1 MRLGGPGNFGR
12 VSGAQL
18 GQFRDALLDT
28 FNLARFDEML
38 QVFLTRKRE
47 HIALGND
54 LRHIVVLVISTAEDE
69 GWTAELLGAARL
81 ASPANEALMI
91 FGQQFGAAVK
101 APTGTALQNTI
112 RAGNGQLDVGPWR
125 ARLAE
130 AEGRV
135 CRIEIASAQPPDYG
149 TGFLVAP
156 DVLMT
161 NWHVVESVITGLVP
175 ADKVCMR
182 FDYKVL
188 DDGVAVNPGTVHR
201 LAPGAKVDWLLHESP
216 YSAADLSATSAQDA
230 GRDELDFVL
239 LRLGQPAGD
248 ESPGAPSQLVQDARP
263 RGWVPLPRVTHGFAP
278 LSSLFILQHPDG
290 KPLKLTLDTTSVQGT
305 NGSGTRVRYTTNT
318 EPGSSG
324 SPCFDANWNLIA
336 LHHSGDPRY
345 SKLRPAAYNQGVPVA
360 AIVDALAR
368 ANKLDLLGAA
378 AG

>member
-1 MRLGGPGNFGR
+1 MRLGGPGNFGKL
-12 VSGAQL
+12 SGAQL
-18 GQFRDALLDT
+18 GRFRDALLDA

-38 QVFLTRKRE
+38 LIFLTRRRE
-47 HIALGND
+47 HIALGSD
-54 LRHIVVLVISTAEDE
+54 LNQIVLLVITTAEDE
-69 GWTAELLGAARL
+69 SWTAELLGAARL
-81 ASPANEALMI
+81 AAPANEALMI

-101 APTGTALQNTI
+101 APIGTALQNTI

-125 ARLAE
+125 ARLA
-130 AEGRV
+130 
-135 CRIEIASAQPPDYG
+135 
-149 TGFLVAP
+149 P

-161 NWHVVESVITGLVP
+161 NWHVVECVITGLVP
-175 ADKVCMR
+175 ADKVCVR

-188 DDGVAVNPGTVHR
+188 DDGGAVNPGTVHR
-201 LAPGAKVDWLLHESP
+201 LAPGAKVDWLLYESP
-216 YSAADLSATSAQDA
+216 YSAADLSATPALDA

-239 LRLGQPAGD
+239 LRLDQPAGD

-263 RGWVPLPRVTHGFAP
+263 RGWVPLPRVTHSFAP
-278 LSSLFILQHPDG
+278 SSSLFILQHPDG

-345 SKLRPAAYNQGVPVA
+345 SKLRPAAYNQGVPIA

>member
-1 MRLGGPGNFGR
+1 MRLGGPGNFGKL
-12 VSGAQL
+12 SGAQL
-18 GQFRDALLDT
+18 GRFRDALLDA

-38 QVFLTRKRE
+38 LIFLTRRRE
-47 HIALGND
+47 HIALGSD
-54 LRHIVVLVISTAEDE
+54 LNQIVLLVITTAEDE
-69 GWTAELLGAARL
+69 SWTAELLGAARL
-81 ASPANEALMI
+81 AAPANEALMI

-101 APTGTALQNTI
+101 APIGTALQNTI

-161 NWHVVESVITGLVP
+161 NWHVVENVITGLVP
-175 ADKVCMR
+175 PDKVCLR
-182 FDYKVL
+182 FDYKVM
-188 DDGVAVNPGTVHR
+188 DDGVAINSGTEHR
-201 LAPGAKVDWLLHESP
+201 LAPGNKVDWLLHESP
-216 YSAADLSATSAQDA
+216 YSTADLSAAPVQDA
-230 GRDELDFVL
+230 SRDELDFVL
-239 LRLGQPAGD
+239 LRLAQAVGE

-263 RGWVPLPRVTHGFAP
+263 RGWVPLPRVAHSFSQG
-278 LSSLFILQHPDG
+278 SSVFILQHPDG
-290 KPLKLTLDTTSVQGT
+290 KPLKLTLDATSVQGT

-378 AG
+378 SG

>member
-1 MRLGGPGNFGR
+1 MRLGGLGKFGKL
-12 VSGAQL
+12 SGAQI
-18 GQFRDALLDT
+18 GKFQEALLDA
-28 FNLARFDEML
+28 FDLDRFDEML
-38 QVFLTRKRE
+38 LIFLTRRRQ
-47 HIALGND
+47 HIALGNK
-54 LRHIVVLVISTAEDE
+54 LNQIVLLVITTAEDDS
-69 GWTAELLGAARL
+69 WTAELLGAARL
-81 ASPANEALMI
+81 AAPTNEALMI
-91 FGQQFGAAVK
+91 FGQQFGAAVR

-112 RAGNGQLDVGPWR
+112 REANGQLDVGPWR

-135 CRIEIASAQPPDYG
+135 CRVEIASAQPPDYG

-161 NWHVVESVITGLVP
+161 NWHVVENVITGLVP
-175 ADKVCMR
+175 ADKVCLR

-188 DDGVAVNPGTVHR
+188 DDGVAVNSGTEHR
-201 LAPGAKVDWLLHESP
+201 LAPGTKANWLLHESP
-216 YSAADLSATSAQDA
+216 YSAADLSAAPAQDA
-230 GRDELDFVL
+230 GPDELDFVL
-239 LRLGQPAGD
+239 LRLFQPAGD

-263 RGWVPLPRVTHGFAP
+263 RGWVPLPRVAHDFAQS
-278 LSSLFILQHPDG
+278 SSLFILQHPDG
-290 KPLKLTLDTTSVQGT
+290 KPLKLTLDTMSVQGT
-305 NGSGTRVRYTTNT
+305 NGKGTRVRYSTNT

-345 SKLRPAAYNQGVPVA
+345 GKLHPAEYNQGVPVA

-378 AG
+378 TG

>member
-1 MRLGGPGNFGR
+1 MRLGGPGKFGKL
-12 VSGAQL
+12 SGAQL
-18 GQFRDALLDT
+18 GQFRDALLDA
-28 FNLARFDEML
+28 FSLARFDEML
-38 QVFLTRKRE
+38 LIFLTRRRE
-47 HIALGND
+47 HIALGSD
-54 LRHIVVLVISTAEDE
+54 FTQIVLLVINTAEDE
-69 GWTAELLGAARL
+69 SWTAELLGAARL
-81 ASPANEALMI
+81 AAPANEALMI

-101 APTGTALQNTI
+101 APIGTALQNTI
-112 RAGNGQLDVGPWR
+112 RAANGQLDVGPWR
-125 ARLAE
+125 ARLSE

-135 CRIEIASAQPPDYG
+135 CRVEIASAQPPDYG

-161 NWHVVESVITGLVP
+161 NWHVIENVITGLVP
-175 ADKVCMR
+175 ADKVCLR

-188 DDGVAVNPGTVHR
+188 DDGVAVNSGTEHR

-216 YSAADLSATSAQDA
+216 YSAADLSAAPVEDA

-239 LRLGQPAGD
+239 LRLSQAAGN

-263 RGWVPLPRVTHGFAP
+263 RGWVPLPRVAHSFAQS
-278 LSSLFILQHPDG
+278 SSLFILQHPDG
-290 KPLKLTLDTTSVQGT
+290 KPLKLTLDTMSVQGT
-305 NGSGTRVRYTTNT
+305 NGNGTRVRYTTNT

-324 SPCFDANWNLIA
+324 SPCFDVNWNLIA

-345 SKLRPAAYNQGVPVA
+345 SKLHPAEYNQGVPVA

-378 AG
+378 GG